1 MPDRIVKGGDGPL
14 PRGRHRLTRGAVVEH
29 QRQRLI
35 RAVPATVR
43 EKGYGALTVE
53 DISVRAGVSRRTFYE
68 NFRDKDDCFITSL
81 RQHEQELMAVVAGA
95 ASTGA
100 DWQQRARFAL
110 SALLRFLAK
119 RPDVA
124 HMGVIEVMAAGPRAL
139 AERDQAISAL
149 ASLIGE
155 EALGAVPNPAPR
167 LYLRT
172 IAGAIL
178 QLVYAW
184 VLSGRTDQLEQLL
197 PTCMYM
203 SLVALYG
210 SQGAAIRADLLP
222 AESTSA

>member
-1 MPDRIVKGGDGPL
+1 MPAEFVEGSDGQL

-29 QRQRLI
+29 QRRRLI
-35 RAVPATVR
+35 RAVPAAVLA
-43 EKGYGALTVE
+43 KGYGALTVE
-53 DISVRAGVSRRTFYE
+53 DVSVGAGVSRRTFYE
-68 NFRDKDDCFITSL
+68 NFRDKEDCFMTSL
-81 RQHEQELMAVVAGA
+81 RQHEQELMAAVAGA
-95 ASTGA
+95 ASAGG
-100 DWQQRARFAL
+100 DWQERARFGL

-119 RPDVA
+119 RPAVA
-124 HMGVIEVMAAGPRAL
+124 HMSVIEVMAAGPRAV

-155 EALGAVPNPAPR
+155 DALAAVPNPAPR

-172 IAGAIL
+172 VAGAIL

-184 VLSGRTDQLEQLL
+184 VLAGRTDQLEELL

-210 SQGAAIRADLLP
+210 SHGAAVRADLMR
-222 AESTSA
+222 AESTTA

>member
-1 MPDRIVKGGDGPL
+1 MPAEFVKGDDDQL

-35 RAVPATVR
+35 RAVPAAVR
-43 EKGYGALTVE
+43 AKGYAALTVE

-68 NFRDKDDCFITSL
+68 NFRDKEDCFMTSL
-81 RQHEQELMAVVAGA
+81 RQHEQELLAVVAGA
-95 ASTGA
+95 ASAGG
-100 DWQQRARFAL
+100 DWQERARFAL
-110 SALLRFLAK
+110 SAMLRFLAN

-124 HMGVIEVMAAGPRAL
+124 HMSMVEVMAAGPRAL
-139 AERDQAISAL
+139 AERDRAISAL

-155 EALGAVPNPAPR
+155 EALAAVPNPAPR

-172 IAGAIL
+172 VAGAIL

-184 VLSGRTDQLEQLL
+184 VRSGRTDQLEQLL

-210 SQGAAIRADLLP
+210 SHGAAVRADLIR
-222 AESTSA
+222 ESTTA

>member
-1 MPDRIVKGGDGPL
+1 MAGQFVKGADDQL

-35 RAVPATVR
+35 RAVPEAVR
-43 EKGYGALTVE
+43 AKGYGALTVE

-68 NFRDKDDCFITSL
+68 NFRDKEDCFTISL

-95 ASTGA
+95 AAAGV
-100 DWQQRARFAL
+100 DWQERARFAL
-110 SALLRFLAK
+110 SALLRFLANH
-119 RPDVA
+119 PDVA

-172 IAGAIL
+172 VAGAVL

-184 VLSGRTDQLEQLL
+184 VLAGRTDQLEQLL

-203 SLVALYG
+203 ALVALYG
-210 SQGAAIRADLLP
+210 SHGAAVRADLMP
-222 AESTSA
+222 AQAPSA